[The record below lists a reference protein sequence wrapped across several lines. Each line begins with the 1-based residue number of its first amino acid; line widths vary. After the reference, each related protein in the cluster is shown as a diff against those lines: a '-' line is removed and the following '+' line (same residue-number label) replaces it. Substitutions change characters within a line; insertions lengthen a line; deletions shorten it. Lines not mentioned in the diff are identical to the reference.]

1 LASGEEN
8 IPMIESRVS
17 RYSYGVVKTPAFDF
31 NEHNPDDKTWDPAA
45 GIWRAYQVEWLLKK
59 VTPH

>member
-1 LASGEEN
+1 
-8 IPMIESRVS
+8 MIDSRVS

-31 NEHNPDDKTWDPAA
+31 NEHNPEDKTWDPAA

-59 VTPH
+59 VARH